1 MNFYHT
7 CFNLGTSQPTN
18 SYKTAMANY
27 PMARSG
33 GLFLILIGAALL
45 CAILFSGRALVSYN
59 IFFVGAALAVVSLLA
74 SSRFSVGSPSSL
86 QIAALAFAISLE
98 VILFIALVRNLPP
111 ATPEPTRWLWV
122 SIVVGIHFLP
132 MALSFGPRM
141 LLLGLA
147 CIADGVVGLLLPNVA
162 FEFFGTIDGF
172 LKLGIGFWL
181 FRDGVLFR
189 SDSPRTNRTVNLK
202 M

>member
-1 MNFYHT
+1 
-7 CFNLGTSQPTN
+7 
-18 SYKTAMANY
+18 MANY
-27 PMARSG
+27 PMARGG

-122 SIVVGIHFLP
+122 SIVVGI
-132 MALSFGPRM
+132 G
-141 LLLGLA
+141 
-147 CIADGVVGLLLPNVA
+147 IVGLLLPNVA
-162 FEFFGTIDGF
+162 FEVFGTIDGC